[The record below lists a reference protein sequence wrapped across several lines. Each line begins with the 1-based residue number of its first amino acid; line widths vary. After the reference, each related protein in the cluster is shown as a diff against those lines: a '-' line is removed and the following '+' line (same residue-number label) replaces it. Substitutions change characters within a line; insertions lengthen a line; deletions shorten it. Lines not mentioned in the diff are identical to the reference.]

1 MKTDKTHKN
10 HPHFSLTRTA
20 VALSFAALALLTAPS
35 PQLLL
40 LLFPSA
46 FGIEDNNNKNNKN
59 NNIPTT
65 TTAVSLTDGNNNS
78 SATSA
83 AANTT
88 TTTATA
94 AAATPNSTL
103 IDFASNIEQIRG
115 HLDQA
120 VVNKESGND
129 TLTVAHS
136 LHPIKE
142 VYSSIEGLLARQN
155 STLNQTLSLALQ
167 ELSSGAANST
177 ASQFKNQASA
187 VDMLLNDTVGAIIPS
202 QELGNT
208 AFNASVVA
216 RLLSIAGHEYQEAV
230 ANGIIREVVEYQDA
244 QAFIHRA
251 QTISDATFGSVIN
264 QTMAHKIEQVNELFG
279 TQNSAVIN
287 KGDPAEVETTINGT
301 VHGLEKITGMPA
313 SELLGQKV
321 AGGGVLQ
328 QDDPVAIIGNVKSML
343 NQLLSA
349 YQSQNY
355 EEAESIAIKAYLE
368 NYEYVEAPI
377 AQHDQQLMEETEVM
391 LREELRQMINDR
403 VPVEQLQEH
412 IASINANLDRAVSLL
427 EQ

>member
-1 MKTDKTHKN
+1 MKTDKTHRN
-10 HPHFSLTRTA
+10 HPHLSLTRTA
-20 VALSFAALALLTAPS
+20 VALSFAAVALLTTPL
-35 PQLLL
+35 P

-46 FGIEDNNNKNNKN
+46 FGIEDNNKNKN
-59 NNIPTT
+59 NNIP

-88 TTTATA
+88 TTTTATA

-103 IDFASNIEQIRG
+103 VDFASNIEQIRG

-136 LHPIKE
+136 LHPIEE

-177 ASQFKNQASA
+177 ASQFKNQTSA
-187 VDMLLNDTVGAIIPS
+187 VDMLLNDAVRAIMIIIPS

-264 QTMAHKIEQVNELFG
+264 QTMANEIEQVNEYFG
-279 TQNSAVIN
+279 ILNNTVIN
-287 KGDPAEVETTINGT
+287 KGDPTEVETTINGT
-301 VHGLEKITGMPA
+301 VHELEEITGMPT

-328 QDDPVAIIGNVKSML
+328 QDDPVAIIDNVKSML

-355 EEAESIAIKAYLE
+355 EEAESIAIEAYLE
-368 NYEYVEAPI
+368 NYEFVEAPI

-391 LREELRQMINDR
+391 LREELRQLINDR

-412 IASINANLDRAVSLL
+412 IASINANLDRAVNLL

>member
-10 HPHFSLTRTA
+10 HPHLSLTRTA
-20 VALSFAALALLTAPS
+20 VALSFAAVALLTTPL
-35 PQLLL
+35 P

-46 FGIEDNNNKNNKN
+46 FGIEDNNKNKN

-65 TTAVSLTDGNNNS
+65 AVPLTDSNNS
-78 SATSA
+78 SSTTST
-83 AANTT
+83 AAN

-103 IDFASNIEQIRG
+103 VDFASNIEQIRG

-142 VYSSIEGLLARQN
+142 VYSSIEGPLARQN
-155 STLNQTLSLALQ
+155 STLNQTLSLALE

-177 ASQFKNQASA
+177 ASQFKNQTSA
-187 VDMLLNDTVGAIIPS
+187 VDMLLNDTVRAIMITIPS

-264 QTMAHKIEQVNELFG
+264 QTMAHEIEQVNELFG
-279 TQNSAVIN
+279 ILNSAVIN
-287 KGDPAEVETTINGT
+287 KGDPAEVETTINGI
-301 VHGLEKITGMPA
+301 VHGLEEVTGMPA

-328 QDDPVAIIGNVKSML
+328 QDDPVAIIDNVKSML

-355 EEAESIAIKAYLE
+355 EEAENIAIEAYLE

>member
-1 MKTDKTHKN
+1 MKTDKTHRN
-10 HPHFSLTRTA
+10 HPHLSLTRTA
-20 VALSFAALALLTAPS
+20 AVLLFAAVALLTAAP
-35 PQLLL
+35 LL
-40 LLFPSA
+40 LLFPFA
-46 FGIEDNNNKNNKN
+46 FGIEDNNN
-59 NNIPTT
+59 NIP
-65 TTAVSLTDGNNNS
+65 TTAVSLTESNNS
-78 SATSA
+78 SSTTYTATNT
-83 AANTT
+83 NTT
-88 TTTATA
+88 MATA
-94 AAATPNSTL
+94 AAAAPNSTL
-103 IDFASNIEQIRG
+103 VDFASNIEQIRG

-129 TLTVAHS
+129 TLAVAHS
-136 LHPIKE
+136 LHPIEE

-177 ASQFKNQASA
+177 ASQFKNQTSA
-187 VDMLLNDTVGAIIPS
+187 VDMLLNDAVRAIMIIIPS

-251 QTISDATFGSVIN
+251 QTIFDRTSGSVN
-264 QTMAHKIEQVNELFG
+264 QTMANGIEQVNEFFG
-279 TQNSAVIN
+279 ILNSTVIN
-287 KGDPAEVETTINGT
+287 KGDPAEVETTINGI
-301 VHGLEKITGMPA
+301 VHGLEEITGMPA
-313 SELLGQKV
+313 SELLGQEV
-321 AGGGVLQ
+321 AGGGVSQ
-328 QDDPVAIIGNVKSML
+328 QDDPVAIIDNVKSML

-355 EEAESIAIKAYLE
+355 EEAESIAIEAYLE

-391 LREELRQMINDR
+391 LREELRQMIHDR

>member
-1 MKTDKTHKN
+1 
-10 HPHFSLTRTA
+10 
-20 VALSFAALALLTAPS
+20 VAISFAALALLTAPS
-35 PQLLL
+35 PQLL

-65 TTAVSLTDGNNNS
+65 TAVSLTDGNNNS

-88 TTTATA
+88 NTTTATA

-264 QTMAHKIEQVNELFG
+264 QTMAHEIEQVNELFG
-279 TQNSAVIN
+279 ILNSAVIN
-287 KGDPAEVETTINGT
+287 KGDPAEVETTINGI
-301 VHGLEKITGMPA
+301 VHGLEEITGMPA

-328 QDDPVAIIGNVKSML
+328 QDDPVAIIDNVKSML

-355 EEAESIAIKAYLE
+355 EEAESIAIEAYLE

>member
-1 MKTDKTHKN
+1 MKTDKTHRN
-10 HPHFSLTRTA
+10 HPHLSLTRTA
-20 VALSFAALALLTAPS
+20 VALSIAAVALLTAPS
-35 PQLLL
+35 LQLL

-46 FGIEDNNNKNNKN
+46 FGIENNNNNN
-59 NNIPTT
+59 NNIP
-65 TTAVSLTDGNNNS
+65 TTAVSLTDSNNGS

-88 TTTATA
+88 TTTTTATA
-94 AAATPNSTL
+94 AAVTPNSTL

-136 LHPIKE
+136 LHPIEE

-177 ASQFKNQASA
+177 ASQFKNQTSA
-187 VDMLLNDTVGAIIPS
+187 VDMLLNDAVRAIMIIIPS

-251 QTISDATFGSVIN
+251 QTISDATFGSAIN
-264 QTMAHKIEQVNELFG
+264 QTMANEIEQVNEYFG
-279 TQNSAVIN
+279 ILNNTVIN
-287 KGDPAEVETTINGT
+287 KGDPTEVETTINGT
-301 VHGLEKITGMPA
+301 VHELEEITGMPA

-328 QDDPVAIIGNVKSML
+328 QDDPVAIIDNVKSML

-355 EEAESIAIKAYLE
+355 EEAESIAIEAYLE
-368 NYEYVEAPI
+368 NYEFVEAPI

-391 LREELRQMINDR
+391 LREELRQLINDR

>member
-1 MKTDKTHKN
+1 MKTDKTHRN
-10 HPHFSLTRTA
+10 HPHLSLTRTA
-20 VALSFAALALLTAPS
+20 VALSIAAVALLTAPS
-35 PQLLL
+35 LQLL

-46 FGIEDNNNKNNKN
+46 FGIENNNNNNN
-59 NNIPTT
+59 NNIP
-65 TTAVSLTDGNNNS
+65 TTAVSLTDSNNGS

-88 TTTATA
+88 TTTTTATA
-94 AAATPNSTL
+94 AAVTPNSTL

-136 LHPIKE
+136 LHPIEE

-177 ASQFKNQASA
+177 ASQFKNQTSA
-187 VDMLLNDTVGAIIPS
+187 VDMLLNDAVRAIMIIIPS

-264 QTMAHKIEQVNELFG
+264 QTMANEIEQVNEYFG
-279 TQNSAVIN
+279 ILNNTVIN

-301 VHGLEKITGMPA
+301 VHELEEITGMPA

-328 QDDPVAIIGNVKSML
+328 QDDPVAIIDNIKSML

-355 EEAESIAIKAYLE
+355 EEAESIAIEAYLE
-368 NYEYVEAPI
+368 NYEFVEAPI

-391 LREELRQMINDR
+391 LREELRQLINDR

>member
-1 MKTDKTHKN
+1 
-10 HPHFSLTRTA
+10 
-20 VALSFAALALLTAPS
+20 
-35 PQLLL
+35 
-40 LLFPSA
+40 
-46 FGIEDNNNKNNKN
+46 
-59 NNIPTT
+59 
-65 TTAVSLTDGNNNS
+65 
-78 SATSA
+78 
-83 AANTT
+83 
-88 TTTATA
+88 
-94 AAATPNSTL
+94 L

-155 STLNQTLSLALQ
+155 STLNQTLSLTLQ

-187 VDMLLNDTVGAIIPS
+187 VDMLLNDTVGTIIPS

-264 QTMAHKIEQVNELFG
+264 QTMAHEIEQVNELFG

>member
-10 HPHFSLTRTA
+10 HPHLSLTRTA
-20 VALSFAALALLTAPS
+20 VALSFAAVALLTTPL
-35 PQLLL
+35 P

-46 FGIEDNNNKNNKN
+46 FGIEDNKNKN
-59 NNIPTT
+59 NNNNIP

-83 AANTT
+83 AANTAN

-177 ASQFKNQASA
+177 ASQFKNQTSA
-187 VDMLLNDTVGAIIPS
+187 VDMLLNDTVRAIIPS

-230 ANGIIREVVEYQDA
+230 ANDTIREVVEYQDA

-251 QTISDATFGSVIN
+251 QTISDATFGSVLN
-264 QTMAHKIEQVNELFG
+264 QTMAHEIEQVNELFG
-279 TQNSAVIN
+279 TLNSAVIN

-328 QDDPVAIIGNVKSML
+328 QDDPVAIIGNIKSML

>member
-1 MKTDKTHKN
+1 MKTDKTHRN
-10 HPHFSLTRTA
+10 HPHLSLTRTA
-20 VALSFAALALLTAPS
+20 VALSFAAVALLTAPS
-35 PQLLL
+35 LQLL

-46 FGIEDNNNKNNKN
+46 FGIDNNNNKNN
-59 NNIPTT
+59 NNIP
-65 TTAVSLTDGNNNS
+65 TTAVSLTDSNNGS

-129 TLTVAHS
+129 TLTVTHS
-136 LHPIKE
+136 LHPIEE

-177 ASQFKNQASA
+177 ASQFKNQTSA
-187 VDMLLNDTVGAIIPS
+187 VDMLLNDAVRAIMIIIIPS

-264 QTMAHKIEQVNELFG
+264 QTMANEIEQVNEYFG
-279 TQNSAVIN
+279 ILNNTVIN

-301 VHGLEKITGMPA
+301 VHELEEITGMPA

-328 QDDPVAIIGNVKSML
+328 QDDPVAIIDNVKSML

-355 EEAESIAIKAYLE
+355 EEAESIAIEAYLE
-368 NYEYVEAPI
+368 NYEFVEAPI

-391 LREELRQMINDR
+391 LREELRQLINDR

>member
-1 MKTDKTHKN
+1 MKTDKTHRN
-10 HPHFSLTRTA
+10 HPHLSLTRTA
-20 VALSFAALALLTAPS
+20 VALSIAAVALLTAPS
-35 PQLLL
+35 LQLL

-46 FGIEDNNNKNNKN
+46 FGIENNNNNNN
-59 NNIPTT
+59 NNIP
-65 TTAVSLTDGNNNS
+65 TTAVSLTDSNNGS

-88 TTTATA
+88 TTTTTATA
-94 AAATPNSTL
+94 AAVTPNSTL

-136 LHPIKE
+136 LHPIEE

-177 ASQFKNQASA
+177 ASQFKNQTSA
-187 VDMLLNDTVGAIIPS
+187 VDMLLNDAVRAIMIIIPS

-264 QTMAHKIEQVNELFG
+264 QTMANEIEQVNEYFG
-279 TQNSAVIN
+279 ILNNTVIN

-301 VHGLEKITGMPA
+301 VHELEEITGMPT

-328 QDDPVAIIGNVKSML
+328 QDDPVAIIDNVKSML

-355 EEAESIAIKAYLE
+355 EEAESIAIEAYLE
-368 NYEYVEAPI
+368 NYEFVEAPI

-391 LREELRQMINDR
+391 LREELRQLINDR

>member
-1 MKTDKTHKN
+1 MKTDKTHRN
-10 HPHFSLTRTA
+10 HPHLSLTRTA
-20 VALSFAALALLTAPS
+20 VALSFAAVALLTAPS
-35 PQLLL
+35 LQLL

-46 FGIEDNNNKNNKN
+46 FGIDNNNNKNN
-59 NNIPTT
+59 NNIP
-65 TTAVSLTDGNNNS
+65 TTAVSLTDSNNGS

-83 AANTT
+83 AANTTTT

-136 LHPIKE
+136 LHPIEE

-177 ASQFKNQASA
+177 ASQFKNQTSA
-187 VDMLLNDTVGAIIPS
+187 VDMLLNDAVRAIMIIIPS

-264 QTMAHKIEQVNELFG
+264 QTMANEIEQVNEYFG
-279 TQNSAVIN
+279 ILNNTVIN

-301 VHGLEKITGMPA
+301 VHELEEITGMPA

-328 QDDPVAIIGNVKSML
+328 QDDPVAIIDNVKSML

-355 EEAESIAIKAYLE
+355 EEAESIAIEAYLE
-368 NYEYVEAPI
+368 NYEFVEAPI

-391 LREELRQMINDR
+391 LREELRQLINDR

>member
-1 MKTDKTHKN
+1 MKTDNTHKN
-10 HPHFSLTRTA
+10 YPHLSLTRTA
-20 VALSFAALALLTAPS
+20 AALLFAAVALLTTP
-35 PQLLL
+35 PL

-46 FGIEDNNNKNNKN
+46 FGIEDNNN

-65 TTAVSLTDGNNNS
+65 EVSLTDGNNNS
-78 SATSA
+78 STTSA
-83 AANTT
+83 AANTTTT

-103 IDFASNIEQIRG
+103 VDFASNIEQIRG

-177 ASQFKNQASA
+177 ASQFKNQTSA
-187 VDMLLNDTVGAIIPS
+187 VDMLLNDTVRAIMIIIPS

-264 QTMAHKIEQVNELFG
+264 QTMAHEIEQVNELFG
-279 TQNSAVIN
+279 ILNSTVIN
-287 KGDPAEVETTINGT
+287 KGDPAEVETTINGI
-301 VHGLEKITGMPA
+301 VYGLEEITGMPA
-313 SELLGQKV
+313 SELLGQEETG
-321 AGGGVLQ
+321 GGGVLQ
-328 QDDPVAIIGNVKSML
+328 QDDPVAIIDNVKSML

-355 EEAESIAIKAYLE
+355 EEAESIAIEAYLE

>member
-1 MKTDKTHKN
+1 MKTDKTHRN
-10 HPHFSLTRTA
+10 HPHLSLTRTA
-20 VALSFAALALLTAPS
+20 VALSFAAVALLTAPS
-35 PQLLL
+35 LQLL

-46 FGIEDNNNKNNKN
+46 FGIDNNNNKNN
-59 NNIPTT
+59 NNIP
-65 TTAVSLTDGNNNS
+65 TTAVSLTDSNNGS

-136 LHPIKE
+136 LHPIEE

-177 ASQFKNQASA
+177 ASQFKNQTSA
-187 VDMLLNDTVGAIIPS
+187 VDMLLNDAVRAIMIIIPS

-264 QTMAHKIEQVNELFG
+264 QTMANEIEQVNEYFG
-279 TQNSAVIN
+279 ILNNTVIN

-301 VHGLEKITGMPA
+301 VHELEEITGMPA

-328 QDDPVAIIGNVKSML
+328 QDDPVAIIDNVKSML

-355 EEAESIAIKAYLE
+355 EEAESIAIEAYLE
-368 NYEYVEAPI
+368 NYEFVEAPI

-391 LREELRQMINDR
+391 LREELRQLINDR

>member
-10 HPHFSLTRTA
+10 HLHLSLTRTA
-20 VALSFAALALLTAPS
+20 MALSLAAVALLTAPS
-35 PQLLL
+35 PQLL

-216 RLLSIAGHEYQEAV
+216 RLLSIAGQEYQEAV

-264 QTMAHKIEQVNELFG
+264 QTMAHEIEQVNELFG

-301 VHGLEKITGMPA
+301 VHGLEEITGMPA

>member
-1 MKTDKTHKN
+1 
-10 HPHFSLTRTA
+10 L
-20 VALSFAALALLTAPS
+20 V
-35 PQLLL
+35 
-40 LLFPSA
+40 
-46 FGIEDNNNKNNKN
+46 
-59 NNIPTT
+59 
-65 TTAVSLTDGNNNS
+65 
-78 SATSA
+78 
-83 AANTT
+83 
-88 TTTATA
+88 
-94 AAATPNSTL
+94 
-103 IDFASNIEQIRG
+103 DFASNIEQIRG

-136 LHPIKE
+136 LHPIEE

-177 ASQFKNQASA
+177 ASQFKNQTSA
-187 VDMLLNDTVGAIIPS
+187 VDMLLNDTVRAIMIIIPS

-251 QTISDATFGSVIN
+251 QTIFDRTSGSVN
-264 QTMAHKIEQVNELFG
+264 QTMANRIEQVNEFFG
-279 TQNSAVIN
+279 ILNSTVIN
-287 KGDPAEVETTINGT
+287 KGDPAEVETTINGI
-301 VHGLEKITGMPA
+301 VHGLEEITGMTA
-313 SELLGQKV
+313 SELLGQEV
-321 AGGGVLQ
+321 AGGGVSQ
-328 QDDPVAIIGNVKSML
+328 QDDPVAIIDNVKSML

-355 EEAESIAIKAYLE
+355 EEAESIAIEAYLE

>member
-10 HPHFSLTRTA
+10 HPHLSLTRTA
-20 VALSFAALALLTAPS
+20 AALSFAAVALLTTPL
-35 PQLLL
+35 P

-46 FGIEDNNNKNNKN
+46 FGIEENNKNKN
-59 NNIPTT
+59 NNIPT

-103 IDFASNIEQIRG
+103 VDFASNIEQIRG
-115 HLDQA
+115 HLDLA

-177 ASQFKNQASA
+177 ASQFKNQTSA
-187 VDMLLNDTVGAIIPS
+187 VDMLLNDTVRAIMIIIPS

-264 QTMAHKIEQVNELFG
+264 QTMAHEIEQVNELFG
-279 TQNSAVIN
+279 ILNSAVIN
-287 KGDPAEVETTINGT
+287 KGDPVEVETTINGI
-301 VHGLEKITGMPA
+301 VHGLEEVTGMPA

-328 QDDPVAIIGNVKSML
+328 QDDPVAIIDNIKSML

-355 EEAESIAIKAYLE
+355 EEAESIAIEAYLE

-391 LREELRQMINDR
+391 LREELRQMINDS

>member
-10 HPHFSLTRTA
+10 YPHLSLTRTA
-20 VALSFAALALLTAPS
+20 AALSFAAVALLTTPL
-35 PQLLL
+35 P

-46 FGIEDNNNKNNKN
+46 FGIEDNNKNKN
-59 NNIPTT
+59 NNIPT

-103 IDFASNIEQIRG
+103 VDFASNIEQIRG

-177 ASQFKNQASA
+177 ASQFKNQTSA
-187 VDMLLNDTVGAIIPS
+187 VDMLLNDTVRAIMIIIPS

-230 ANGIIREVVEYQDA
+230 ANGIITEVVEYQDA

-264 QTMAHKIEQVNELFG
+264 QTMAHEIEQVNELFG
-279 TQNSAVIN
+279 ILNSAVIN
-287 KGDPAEVETTINGT
+287 KGDPAEVKTTINGI
-301 VHGLEKITGMPA
+301 VHGLEEVTGMPA

-328 QDDPVAIIGNVKSML
+328 QDDPVAIIDNVKSML

-355 EEAESIAIKAYLE
+355 EEAESIAIEAYLE

>member
-1 MKTDKTHKN
+1 MKTDKTHENN
-10 HPHFSLTRTA
+10 HPHLSLTRTA
-20 VALSFAALALLTAPS
+20 AALSFAAVALLTTPL
-35 PQLLL
+35 P

-46 FGIEDNNNKNNKN
+46 FGIEENNKNKN
-59 NNIPTT
+59 NNIPT

-78 SATSA
+78 GTTSA

-103 IDFASNIEQIRG
+103 VDFASNIEQIRG

-136 LHPIKE
+136 LHPINE

-177 ASQFKNQASA
+177 ASQFKNQTSA
-187 VDMLLNDTVGAIIPS
+187 ADMLLNDTVRAIMIIIPS

-264 QTMAHKIEQVNELFG
+264 QTMAHEIEQVNELFG
-279 TQNSAVIN
+279 ILNSAVIN
-287 KGDPAEVETTINGT
+287 KGDPAEVETTINGI
-301 VHGLEKITGMPA
+301 VHGLEEITGMPA

-321 AGGGVLQ
+321 AAGGVLQ
-328 QDDPVAIIGNVKSML
+328 QDDPVAIIDNVKSML

-355 EEAESIAIKAYLE
+355 EEAESIAIEAYLE
-368 NYEYVEAPI
+368 NYEFVEAPI

>member
-1 MKTDKTHKN
+1 MKTDKTHEN
-10 HPHFSLTRTA
+10 HPHLSLTRTA
-20 VALSFAALALLTAPS
+20 AALSFAAVALLTTPLS
-35 PQLLL
+35 

-46 FGIEDNNNKNNKN
+46 FGIEDNNKNKN
-59 NNIPTT
+59 NNIPT

-103 IDFASNIEQIRG
+103 VDFASNIEQIRG

-136 LHPIKE
+136 LHPIEE

-177 ASQFKNQASA
+177 ASQFKNQTSA
-187 VDMLLNDTVGAIIPS
+187 VDMLLNDAVRAIMIIIPS

-264 QTMAHKIEQVNELFG
+264 QTMANEIEQVNEYFG
-279 TQNSAVIN
+279 ILNNTVIN

-301 VHGLEKITGMPA
+301 VHELEEITGMPT

-328 QDDPVAIIGNVKSML
+328 QDDPVAIIDNVKSML

-355 EEAESIAIKAYLE
+355 EEAESIAIEAYLE
-368 NYEYVEAPI
+368 NYEFVEAPI

-391 LREELRQMINDR
+391 LREELRQLINDR

-412 IASINANLDRAVSLL
+412 IASINANLDRAVNLL